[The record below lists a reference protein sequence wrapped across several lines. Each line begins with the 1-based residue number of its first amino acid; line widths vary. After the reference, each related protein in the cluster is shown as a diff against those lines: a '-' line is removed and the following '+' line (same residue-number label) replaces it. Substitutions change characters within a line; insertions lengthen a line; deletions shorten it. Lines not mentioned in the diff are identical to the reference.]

1 MGRPAVGL
9 GSGYVSQPDFGAEV
23 FSRKMTPMFCGT
35 GISDHKT
42 KAVERRAHKNVVSN
56 TAESNP
62 QALFGLRGAAWR
74 GPKMSDGRLFS
85 VYLSHGKKSGK
96 EWHWTGDKA
105 FERIVSNKKCPLN
118 LRFLRKVAEKQ

>member
-23 FSRKMTPMFCGT
+23 FSRKRTPMFCGT

-74 GPKMSDGRLFS
+74 GPKMSDR
-85 VYLSHGKKSGK
+85 
-96 EWHWTGDKA
+96 
-105 FERIVSNKKCPLN
+105 
-118 LRFLRKVAEKQ
+118 